1 MSTISRRMQ
10 QAHSGVL
17 QDGEVSDVFN
27 ITNYRG
33 GIGSVTTGVDILS
46 HGGMVQI
53 TNAIEDGMWYYYD
66 TEIGA
71 TYEISNGNDDIG
83 GTAINDPYTSNSYTG
98 TENISTQVT
107 NSLTSWTKTGF
118 TLGINVSPHSG
129 INEYYQQTNTSTTHH
144 IYTAYS
150 WRRAK
155 HFFDVVKY
163 TGNGASSRQIA
174 HGLGSA
180 PGMIWCK
187 AISPNSEFMC
197 YHRGAAGGVN
207 PHLYGHHLKNTSWSS
222 TGAWAQTAPTA
233 SNFSVGGSVPSANE
247 TILVPNVLFIS

>member
-1 MSTISRRMQ
+1 
-10 QAHSGVL
+10 
-17 QDGEVSDVFN
+17 
-27 ITNYRG
+27 
-33 GIGSVTTGVDILS
+33 
-46 HGGMVQI
+46 MVQI

-66 TEIGA
+66 TERGA
-71 TYEISNGNDDIG
+71 TYEISNGKGDIG
-83 GTAINDPYTSNSYTG
+83 GTAINSPYTSNAYTG

-107 NSLTSWTKTGF
+107 NSLTSWTNTGF
-118 TLGINVSPHSG
+118 TLGINVAPHSG

-187 AISPNSEFMC
+187 DI
-197 YHRGAAGGVN
+197 
-207 PHLYGHHLKNTSWSS
+207 
-222 TGAWAQTAPTA
+222 
-233 SNFSVGGSVPSANE
+233 
-247 TILVPNVLFIS
+247 

>member
-33 GIGSVTTGVDILS
+33 GINFVSTGVDIGT

-66 TEIGA
+66 TERGA
-71 TYEISNGNDDIG
+71 TYEIANCNDDIG
-83 GTAINDPYTSNSYTG
+83 GTAINSPYTSNSYTG

-107 NSLTSWTKTGF
+107 NSLTSWTNTGF
-118 TLGINVSPHSG
+118 TLGISVSPHSG

-144 IYTAYS
+144 IYTALS
-150 WRRAK
+150 LI
-155 HFFDVVKY
+155 H
-163 TGNGASSRQIA
+163 I
-174 HGLGSA
+174 
-180 PGMIWCK
+180 
-187 AISPNSEFMC
+187 
-197 YHRGAAGGVN
+197 
-207 PHLYGHHLKNTSWSS
+207 
-222 TGAWAQTAPTA
+222 
-233 SNFSVGGSVPSANE
+233 
-247 TILVPNVLFIS
+247 

>member
-1 MSTISRRMQ
+1 MSTIARRMQ

-66 TEIGA
+66 TERGA
-71 TYEISNGNDDIG
+71 TYEIANGNDDVL
-83 GTAINDPYTSNSYTG
+83 GTAIGAGYTSNSYTDPL
-98 TENISTQVT
+98 NQNNQVS
-107 NSLTSWTKTGF
+107 NSLTSWTNSGF
-118 TLGINVSPHSG
+118 TLGASTSINAQYGVG
-129 INEYYQQTNTSTTHH
+129 NENR

-163 TGNGASSRQIA
+163 TGNGASSRQIP

-187 AISPNSEFMC
+187 PTGTVEEFFV
-197 YHRGAAGGVN
+197 YHRGCF
-207 PHLYGHHLKNTSWSS
+207 
-222 TGAWAQTAPTA
+222 
-233 SNFSVGGSVPSANE
+233 NFSV
-247 TILVPNVLFIS
+247 